1 MLLIFC
7 QPKQLC
13 FSLHLFQAS
22 VFKRIFEGIPEVI
35 DLWAFP
41 QKDPHVPDHVM
52 YLEAQGKGK
61 PTGLGQQ
68 PRALLN
74 GNICLGTMVT

>member
-13 FSLHLFQAS
+13 FSLHLFQTS
-22 VFKRIFEGIPEVI
+22 IFKKIFEGIPEVI

-41 QKDPHVPDHVM
+41 HKDPHVPDHVM
-52 YLEAQGKGK
+52 NPEAQGKRR
-61 PTGLGQQ
+61 PRGLGQQ
-68 PRALLN
+68 PQALQKA
-74 GNICLGTMVT
+74 TSVS